1 MLKLIYRCFVTGK
14 GGMRMAM
21 ERTYIMAKP
30 DALQRGI
37 VSDIIGRFGALG
49 DLGLSMRCATY
60 ILYMIG

>member
-1 MLKLIYRCFVTGK
+1 MHKCFVTGK
-14 GGMRMAM
+14 GGMRMTM

-49 DLGLSMRCATY
+49 GGVRAVNALHCATQASF
-60 ILYMIG
+60 I

>member
-1 MLKLIYRCFVTGK
+1 MHECFVTGK

-49 DLGLSMRCATY
+49 WTVQGTARPTNESY
-60 ILYMIG
+60 I